1 MIRLHTLV
9 REDQSYI
16 IDLNM
21 IDTHLVAT
29 RVRT

>member
-9 REDQSYI
+9 REDQSCI